1 MSLCNVH
8 TQFLSLSSRQHIE
21 VWTVIAASWAS
32 LEFLLP
38 PFALSHPPPHPVK
51 GNAGQPSQVTAEG
64 LVPCDNPDPPRPD
77 TKEATGNF

>member
-1 MSLCNVH
+1 MSLCSVH

-21 VWTVIAASWAS
+21 VCTIIPASWAS

-51 GNAGQPSQVTAEG
+51 GNTGQPSQVTAER
-64 LVPCDNPDPPRPD
+64 LVSCDNPDPPWPD
-77 TKEATGNF
+77 TKEATGNS